1 MQSGSLHPGLPC
13 FSAGGA
19 LPSAAP
25 LPSRNSQET
34 FPLLHLPLYWLPR
47 GPSVN
52 IMYKGP
58 SLKFAHYNL
67 YTAKD

>member
-1 MQSGSLHPGLPC
+1 MQSGSLHQRLPC
-13 FSAGGA
+13 FSASGA
-19 LPSAAP
+19 VPSPAP

-52 IMYKGP
+52 SMYTNP
-58 SLKFAHYNL
+58 SLQLAHYNL
-67 YTAKD
+67 YNC